1 MRDGNDSQGHADEP
15 AAVGAAPG
23 NQSGAA
29 RCGGIAD
36 DLTAYH
42 ALFALL
48 FARTEQRR
56 GALCYLQGQLLD
68 LERKT
73 IEPLALA
80 LPDGDVQALQQFI
93 SQSPWDAEAVLLRH
107 QEIVAATPRP
117 AC

>member
-1 MRDGNDSQGHADEP
+1 METIAKVMQTSPPPSGRPPEINLAPRDV
-15 AAVGAAPG
+15 AAL
-23 NQSGAA
+23 
-29 RCGGIAD
+29 AD

-42 ALFALL
+42 ALFAPL

-80 LPDGDVQALQQFI
+80 VAGGDVQALQQSMARWQCSHEI
-93 SQSPWDAEAVLLRH
+93 SGAVTVIVSVIIACLLY
-107 QEIVAATPRP
+107 
-117 AC
+117 

>member
-1 MRDGNDSQGHADEP
+1 MNTIALSMQLIPPPSGRPPEINLAPRDV
-15 AAVGAAPG
+15 AALAAE
-23 NQSGAA
+23 
-29 RCGGIAD
+29 
-36 DLTAYH
+36 LVAYH
-42 ALFALL
+42 ALFAPL

-56 GALCYLQGQLLD
+56 GAWCYLQGQLLD

-80 LPDGDVQALQQFI
+80 VAGGDVQALQQFI

>member
-1 MRDGNDSQGHADEP
+1 METIATVMQTIPPPSGRPPAINLAPRDVAALADE
-15 AAVGAAPG
+15 
-23 NQSGAA
+23 
-29 RCGGIAD
+29 
-36 DLTAYH
+36 LTAYH
-42 ALFALL
+42 ALFAPL

-56 GALCYLQGQLLD
+56 GALCYLQGPLLD
-68 LERKT
+68 RERKT